1 MLAVKKLTPE
11 SLLNYKFRRTTMS
24 YSELLVAL
32 ENIIIDKVAT
42 VPTARSRSNDTR
54 APMEIGMAAKGDG
67 ENASQEGDQ
76 RVVDFALK
84 AVYQGTGKGKWSFG
98 KGGTRKVAKV
108 TKMNG
113 RTHGRKGVARK
124 EANGKRKM
132 AREKPE
138 NVGRVARQDT
148 LQTGADNE
156 EDLQARCLLEDSKMS
171 SGKR

>member
-1 MLAVKKLTPE
+1 MTH
-11 SLLNYKFRRTTMS
+11 
-24 YSELLVAL
+24 AL
-32 ENIIIDKVAT
+32 EWRLEWQRKKM
-42 VPTARSRSNDTR
+42 ARRRVKRET
-54 APMEIGMAAKGDG
+54 K
-67 ENASQEGDQ
+67 

-108 TKMNG
+108 DG
-113 RTHGRKGVARK
+113 RTRGRKAVARK
-124 EANGKRKM
+124 EADGKRNV

-148 LQTGADNE
+148 LQPGTDNE
-156 EDLQARCLLEDSKMS
+156 EDLQAWCLLEDSEMS

>member
-1 MLAVKKLTPE
+1 MLAVKKLTRKLAELQVPK
-11 SLLNYKFRRTTMS
+11 NAMS

-42 VPTARSRSNDTR
+42 VPTARSRSNDTST
-54 APMEIGMAAKGDG
+54 PMEIGMAAKGDG

-108 TKMNG
+108 AKVDG
-113 RTHGRKGVARK
+113 RTHDRKAVARK
-124 EANGKRKM
+124 EANGKRKV

-148 LQTGADNE
+148 LQPGADNE
-156 EDLQARCLLEDSKMS
+156 EDLQAWCLLEDSEMS